1 MKIISNKKWKEI
13 NDTLDDYKFEL
24 EYQKDQYK
32 IVNDQKLILI
42 EDNKKKAFEIADL
55 KIKLGDSNEFLRLEK
70 ECSNALRKERANLRR
85 LLSKNG
91 IEYKKKGDKNV
102 QTKPIH

>member
-1 MKIISNKKWKEI
+1 MRIISNKKWKEI

-91 IEYKKKGDKNV
+91 IEYKKKGGKNV
-102 QTKPIH
+102 

>member
-55 KIKLGDSNEFLRLEK
+55 KIKLGDINEFLRLEK

-102 QTKPIH
+102 HSK

>member
-1 MKIISNKKWKEI
+1 MRIISNKKWKEI

-55 KIKLGDSNEFLRLEK
+55 KIKLGDINEFLRLEK

-102 QTKPIH
+102 QTKPKH